1 MTGKQRREEDSSFCG
16 RKMGGTVVWKHLER
30 AELSENERNN
40 EFASN
45 VTCSGSISKGEN
57 VVPGDIRNLRRL
69 SK

>member
-45 VTCSGSISKGEN
+45 VTCSGSSLKGKMLYLGISGT
-57 VVPGDIRNLRRL
+57 
-69 SK
+69 